1 VVELPEQAA
10 AVGLAGWA
18 AYFEAA
24 GHLVHFHRLL
34 DHQVAKEALPRRWK
48 VRILAQAKKIRC
60 IAVRCLANMR
70 NMQNMTNMT
79 NMFNMT
85 NMTNMNPPFQ
95 ICKTIGQIC
104 IFDILCIFL
113 YCVCVRLKKNGKDAK
128 EISLIGQG
136 FQGYLE
142 HLFWY
147 LPFTTA
153 KQAHDMLTKKRRYQT
168 NIGS

>member
-1 VVELPEQAA
+1 MVAELPEQAA
-10 AVGLAGWA
+10 AVGWA
-18 AYFEAA
+18 AYCEAA

-60 IAVRCLANMR
+60 IAVRCIANMR

-95 ICKTIGQIC
+95 ICKTICEIC
-104 IFDILCIFL
+104 KI
-113 YCVCVRLKKNGKDAK
+113 
-128 EISLIGQG
+128 
-136 FQGYLE
+136 
-142 HLFWY
+142 
-147 LPFTTA
+147 
-153 KQAHDMLTKKRRYQT
+153 
-168 NIGS
+168 